1 MVNHDIV
8 GFNVTMHDAFRMAV
22 IKCFKN
28 FKHVVPDV
36 VVSETLV
43 QLSEVSV
50 ACVDKFSDNR
60 GSFSQGV
67 SHNINQLHD
76 IDTFLEGL

>member
-8 GFNVTMHDAFRMAV
+8 WFYVAMHDTFWMAV
-22 IKCFKN
+22 IKRFEN
-28 FKHVVPDV
+28 FEHVVPDV
-36 VVSETLV
+36 IVSETLV
-43 QLSEVSV
+43 QFSEVGV
-50 ACVDKFSDNR
+50 ACVDEFSDNR

-67 SHNINQLHD
+67 PHNIDQLHD

>member
-8 GFNVTMHDAFRMAV
+8 GFYVAVHDTFWMAV
-22 IKCFKN
+22 IKCFEN

-43 QLSEVSV
+43 KFSEVRI

-60 GSFSQGV
+60 GSFSQGI
-67 SHNINQLHD
+67 SHNIYQLHD

>member
-8 GFNVTMHDAFRMAV
+8 WFYVAMHDTFWMTV
-22 IKCFKN
+22 IKRFEN
-28 FKHVVPDV
+28 FEHVVPDV

-43 QLSEVSV
+43 QFSEVGV

-67 SHNINQLHD
+67 PHNIDQLHD